1 MRIYSQPLSLRVA
14 PIQNGSSLIKTKFQP
29 RLGWIDYYRETK
41 LQYLFSNQSFLGRL
55 KISLNMLLHDL
66 INHTSATLRFFFF
79 SFILDVDEKELSSI
93 NQLIFENNK
102 SLWISRNAV
111 LGGIDSE
118 QIDETLEYDFFRRS
132 KSFEIRIWKSQNSP
146 NKLNL
151 KNILNNSKWKVICLK
166 ELNRPFSKTIEYR
179 EFTNVRIH
187 HGQCVTQ
194 DEFLV
199 PLDDKYMLSNHSW
212 PSINPKRLKNNIVLL
227 NTTRIEEISTAIFIG
242 YSKSWFHFIIEFLP
256 RYLEIPKNLRKYP
269 LILPSGVLPQISQ
282 MLRSFGFLN
291 LIETAPFTEIY
302 VSRLLTVTDFRQINS
317 YHPKSRA
324 DDILRLRQHFSSVS
338 DLGLKFEKGKS
349 RKIVFA
355 RSKQLFRQVENMDEL
370 VKQLTKKG
378 YEVINPESL
387 SFIEQVKLMQQ
398 CKILV
403 AESGAALTSLLFS
416 QSSISVLELEQF
428 STESDGFWESYC
440 RILSHSH
447 LKLSSNKRITK
458 HLRHKYFV
466 NCDTVMKTLSNLEK

>member
-14 PIQNGSSLIKTKFQP
+14 PIKNGSSLIKTKFQP

-41 LQYLFSNQSFLGRL
+41 LQYLFTNQSFLGRL
-55 KISLNMLLHDL
+55 KICSIMLLHDL
-66 INHTSATLRFFFF
+66 INHPSATLRFFFF
-79 SFILDVDEKELSSI
+79 SLILDVDEKALSSI
-93 NQLIFENNK
+93 KQIIFENDK

-146 NKLNL
+146 KKLNL
-151 KNILNNSKWKVICLK
+151 KNILNNSKWKVICVK
-166 ELNRPFSKTIEYR
+166 ELKRPFSETIEYR
-179 EFTNVRIH
+179 EFNNVRIH

-199 PLDDKYMLSNHSW
+199 PLDDKYMLSNYSW
-212 PSINPKRLKNNIVLL
+212 PSTNPKRLKNDIVLL
-227 NTTRIEEISTAIFIG
+227 NTTRVEEISTAIFIG

-256 RYLEIPKNLRKYP
+256 RYLAIPKNMRKYP
-269 LILPSGVLPQISQ
+269 VILPSGVLPQISQ
-282 MLRSFGFLN
+282 MLHFFGFLN
-291 LIETAPFTEIY
+291 LIETAQFTEIN
-302 VSRLLTVTDFRQINS
+302 VSRLLTVTDFRQISS

-324 DDILRLRQHFSSVS
+324 ADILKLKQHFSSVP
-338 DLGLKFEKGKS
+338 DLGLKSKKVKS

-370 VKQLTKKG
+370 IEQLSMKG

-387 SFIEQVKLMQQ
+387 SFIEQVNLMRQ

-416 QSSISVLELEQF
+416 QPSISVLELERF
-428 STESDGFWESYC
+428 SLGSDGFWESYC

-447 LKLSSNKRITK
+447 LKLSTHKKSANK
-458 HLRHKYFV
+458 LRRKYFV
-466 NCDTVMKTLSNLEK
+466 NCEAVMKTLINLEK